1 MTLKLVAD
9 AADITA
15 GVLVIG
21 TLTKWLPPIAA
32 AFAILWTVIRI
43 FEWARVALWGK
54 PKRQP
59 SSLTQRRSRYET
71 VTGNNACGLRL
82 ARRFA

>member
-54 PKRQP
+54 PKRSWPPGVRRGGLHNDP
-59 SSLTQRRSRYET
+59 SGA
-71 VTGNNACGLRL
+71 V
-82 ARRFA
+82 F